1 MLFQFALQPCKS
13 NAAIINGSVFICC
26 SFALFFFVGLRLR
39 IVGLLCAAI
48 IFKGIKGVLVRVF
61 KMLTDMYRLLNTL
74 LGAGEQSDA
83 GC

>member
-1 MLFQFALQPCKS
+1 MV
-13 NAAIINGSVFICC
+13 VFSSAVPLHC
-26 SFALFFFVGLRLR
+26 FFVGLRLR